1 MNFLFS
7 TNRNATAVDMVLLLL
22 RLFIGVAMMTH
33 GLPKLEQ
40 LMAGNTA
47 NFPSIFGLSIQ
58 VSMILAILAEVG
70 CSLFLIL
77 GLFSRPSAFILLF
90 TMAVAAFAIHSAD
103 SFDIKEKALLYLA
116 IYAVLLCLGPGR
128 FSIDQL
134 ISGRK
139 KSGW

>member
-1 MNFLFS
+1 MGS
-7 TNRNATAVDMVLLLL
+7 EMCIRD
-22 RLFIGVAMMTH
+22 
-33 GLPKLEQ
+33 
-40 LMAGNTA
+40 
-47 NFPSIFGLSIQ
+47 S
-58 VSMILAILAEVG
+58 
-70 CSLFLIL
+70 
-77 GLFSRPSAFILLF
+77 